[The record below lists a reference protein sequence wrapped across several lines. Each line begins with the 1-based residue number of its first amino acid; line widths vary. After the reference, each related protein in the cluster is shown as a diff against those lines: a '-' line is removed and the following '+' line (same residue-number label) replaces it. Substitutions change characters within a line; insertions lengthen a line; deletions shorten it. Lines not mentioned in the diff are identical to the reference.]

1 MRGNITRR
9 GERSWRI
16 KFDVE
21 TSAAGERE
29 TKYVTV
35 RGTKAQAEAEAAKI
49 ISGITTGQYVDASRE
64 TVAQFAERWLRDWAA
79 GNVSNKTFDRYEQLL
94 HKHVCARVGSLPI
107 QKLRAANLQTVYAGM
122 AADGLADRTRLHAH
136 RVVHRMLRHATQWG
150 VVHQNVAGLVDA
162 PTVADKE
169 IETLTAQQVQAVLQT
184 LRGRSLYPVA
194 ATALATGMRR
204 GELLALRWQDI
215 DLDGAKLRVERSLEQ
230 TKRGGAPS
238 RPPSSWQ
245 GRHHAAMPEP
255 RRFPPPWS
263 VEETDACFI
272 IRDHNGQ
279 ALACVLFRGRA
290 RTVAKRQRRAWLPQ
304 RKVEEATILCCACRQ
319 ESR

>member
-9 GERSWRI
+9 GKRSWRI

-79 GNVSNKTFDRYEQLL
+79 GNVSNKTFDRYGQLL

-215 DLDGAKLRVERSLEQ
+215 DLDGANLRVERSLEQ
-230 TKRGGAPS
+230 TKRGGLLFKAPKTRYGRRTVTLPADAPTS
-238 RPPSSWQ
+238 PARAKASPRTREGARGCIGLPNLGRLDTITQ
-245 GRHHAAMPEP
+245 RADQRMVARDGAGRHQGDVP
-255 RRFPPPWS
+255 
-263 VEETDACFI
+263 
-272 IRDHNGQ
+272 
-279 ALACVLFRGRA
+279 
-290 RTVAKRQRRAWLPQ
+290 
-304 RKVEEATILCCACRQ
+304 
-319 ESR
+319 